1 MLCLLAWL
9 ALLSPP
15 SGLAQDRGGSPETLW
30 KEYPFAPTAAP
41 SPQPT
46 VTSSPAPRSTVA
58 AGTDG
63 DGSIVVLVLLALFT
77 VGATVTFLGMR
88 HRRVSEAQAAAA
100 PPASTPVEDVSAMP
114 ALWHGR
120 SGRFARRTS
129 DSRAAA
135 TVASAPAGGRRS
147 PAGSDAP
154 EPPIAAAAPAGRPSP
169 VTPPP
174 AGRRA
179 GSPPDHRLAW
189 TAEIEW
195 RDSDGESRFCVVARG
210 AGTVVLAQSAP
221 LQWPPTGPAAVQAM
235 TEAAEQ
241 LAAMLAEA
249 GWKELAPGASWY
261 SKRFAWEPVA
271 AEKPVAAAGQATPPT
286 PATGGARDRRRR
298 RPSWQTIVLLCVLL
312 ALATTA
318 VYALSRDVDNAPVR
332 SAPAPVATA
341 TAAPSAQPAPAR
353 SPSEGV
359 DLTVPLIVL
368 LSLVALILLMIRTQ
382 RARR

>member
-1 MLCLLAWL
+1 VLAWL

-30 KEYPFAPTAAP
+30 KEYPLAPTAAP
-41 SPQPT
+41 SPQQT
-46 VTSSPAPRSTVA
+46 ATSSPAPRSTVA

-63 DGSIVVLVLLALFT
+63 DGSIVVLVLIALFT
-77 VGATVTFLGMR
+77 VGGTITFLGV
-88 HRRVSEAQAAAA
+88 RRRRGSEAPAAAA
-100 PPASTPVEDVSAMP
+100 PPASAPVEDVSAIP

-129 DSRAAA
+129 DARAAA
-135 TVASAPAGGRRS
+135 TVASAPVGGRPS
-147 PAGSDAP
+147 PAGGDPP

-169 VTPPP
+169 VTPPA

-179 GSPPDHRLAW
+179 GSPPDDRLAW

-221 LQWPPTGPAAVQAM
+221 LQWPPSGPAAVQAM

-241 LAAMLAEA
+241 LAAMLADA

-271 AEKPVAAAGQATPPT
+271 VEKPVAASQATPPPT
-286 PATGGARDRRRR
+286 PAKGGARDRRRR
-298 RPSWQTIVLLCVLL
+298 NFPRWQTIVLFCLL
-312 ALATTA
+312 VALAPIA
-318 VYALSRDVDNAPVR
+318 VYALSSDVDNAPVR
-332 SAPAPVATA
+332 SAPTPVATA
-341 TAAPSAQPAPAR
+341 TEAPTVQPSPAPS
-353 SPSEGV
+353 PSDGV

-368 LSLVALILLMIRTQ
+368 LGLVALILLMIRTQ